1 MNHHLCLSIAAV
13 LGLLSP
19 LAADEV
25 RLKDGRVLIGTVTTQ
40 GGNVE
45 IATHDGIV
53 RVAASEIESQR
64 SEAVLRDQF
73 RALAQQGGDSAFA
86 QLQLATQA
94 RAWGLAP
101 ELWRHLGRAASA
113 AQSGDPSAW
122 KSRLDTF
129 ASQLE
134 PELLPRK
141 FRTAK
146 TSARV
151 HELLQQL
158 AGKTEEVAGRR
169 AAILTL
175 LAREPEADKDLQREA
190 RRNTA
195 SDRRVLALDA
205 LLARNPAGADAFAWR
220 TAILDPAASVRA
232 DAMQRAR
239 DAGRVEGAV
248 AYLAPGLLHA
258 SAEVRVRTAEAF
270 ANLGDPSAM
279 PRIAAAGPNAGK
291 ALAASEEGGRANIA
305 FVEQR
310 SYIRD
315 FDVEVAQASFIADP
329 KVDILQSGS
338 VLDVTIHGVVEEQV
352 RIVRADRKSTRLN
365 SSHSSVSRMPSSA

>member
-190 RRNTA
+190 Q
-195 SDRRVLALDA
+195 
-205 LLARNPAGADAFAWR
+205 
-220 TAILDPAASVRA
+220 I
-232 DAMQRAR
+232 
-239 DAGRVEGAV
+239 
-248 AYLAPGLLHA
+248 
-258 SAEVRVRTAEAF
+258 
-270 ANLGDPSAM
+270 
-279 PRIAAAGPNAGK
+279 
-291 ALAASEEGGRANIA
+291 GRAH
-305 FVEQR
+305 V
-310 SYIRD
+310 
-315 FDVEVAQASFIADP
+315 
-329 KVDILQSGS
+329 
-338 VLDVTIHGVVEEQV
+338 
-352 RIVRADRKSTRLN
+352 
-365 SSHSSVSRMPSSA
+365 